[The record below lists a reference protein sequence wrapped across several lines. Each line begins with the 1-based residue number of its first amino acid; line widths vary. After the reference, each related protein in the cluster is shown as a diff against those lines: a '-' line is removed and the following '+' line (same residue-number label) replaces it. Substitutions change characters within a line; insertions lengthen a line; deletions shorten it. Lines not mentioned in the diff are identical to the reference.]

1 MKNLRTIVC
10 CFSLSLYCITTSAQQ
25 KPIPLNEPDLNKP
38 ELFKQS
44 PDKIPL
50 EVFEV
55 ASLLTTHVGEPVV
68 LDLPSFRFE
77 GKVISSVSKYSNS
90 MHSVI
95 IRSSN
100 YEGATLTITR
110 TADESG
116 NISYTGRI
124 ISLKNGDLYELKQ
137 VDYGFALV
145 KNKSYK
151 VIVE

>member
-1 MKNLRTIVC
+1 MKNLRTIAC
-10 CFSLSLYCITTSAQQ
+10 CFSLSLYCITSSAQQ
-25 KPIPLNEPDLNKP
+25 KTIPLNEPDLNKP

-55 ASLLTTHVGEPVV
+55 ASLLTTPVGESVV

-77 GKVISSVSKYSNS
+77 GNVISAVSKYSNS
-90 MHSVI
+90 MQSVV

-100 YEGATLTITR
+100 YEGATLTVTR
-110 TADESG
+110 TADKSG

-124 ISLKNGDLYELKQ
+124 ISMKNGDLYELKQ

-145 KNKSYK
+145 KNKFYK
-151 VIVE
+151 VVVE